1 MNTSL
6 DRYSMMIVSKYFNCL
21 YHFEKMVLVCK
32 KFKEIPL
39 MFHFNPI
46 QWNPKMVNYFE
57 NVETLHLYDKKD
69 EFVPGFFQ
77 YYVHYPIELSR
88 YKKLNK
94 KIKVICPHI
103 TFSSGDLQN
112 NCSYKE
118 ASILSP
124 YAFKSKFKI
133 FTDLECSNISKLSI
147 KTFKY
152 NKLLNSITLSDH
164 INTIPDLCFEG
175 CASLKEINL
184 KNVSVLG
191 SKCFVG
197 CDTLSALTFCSN
209 LTKCGKYPFYDVL
222 NIKHVTSFPSQTVE
236 LELNVS
242 CSSVFSN
249 IRKTLFITQSDVR
262 RGVSIDCEVN
272 EICESAFSGNKNL
285 SDKYIAPT
293 IKVIRKNA
301 LSDCDLKQLDL
312 SHMEVFEKQENLKM
326 ITALTLN
333 SKSYFNNLY
342 QCNSLQ
348 SIKIVGTQSVNCKAA
363 CWMKTLDDRKNL
375 IVDEYVYSC
384 KDCELFNGLLPF
396 DITNLKTIEKD
407 VRLKD
412 LEIDTYQVPDN
423 ISLLYAE
430 NFRECKNIKKLLLPK
445 CLNTRFDFS
454 ILETIK
460 EAALPYKINKNIY
473 SSGQLTSITFLD
485 DDFLNNQR
493 MDNINFQNLKNVEF
507 SHPLTDGIYRTNLDY
522 RIFKF
527 LIKNYKIEGEV
538 VLYDVIESDVKNG
551 ILIIPDEVTV
561 IKCYSLNR
569 CDHLKEIWV
578 GKNTRLIKSNSFH
591 DCKNLVL
598 VKNLKKSVIVEKFA
612 FKNAN
617 PNLYFDIITVY
628 P

>member
-6 DRYSMMIVSKYFNCL
+6 DRYSMMIVSKYFDCL
-21 YHFEKMVLVCK
+21 YQFEKLVLVCK

-57 NVETLHLYDKKD
+57 NVETLHLYDKQDK
-69 EFVPGFFQ
+69 FVPGFFQ

-112 NCSYKE
+112 NYSYKE

-124 YAFKSKFKI
+124 NAFKSKFKI
-133 FTDLECSNISKLSI
+133 FTDL
-147 KTFKY
+147 
-152 NKLLNSITLSDH
+152 D
-164 INTIPDLCFEG
+164 
-175 CASLKEINL
+175 
-184 KNVSVLG
+184 
-191 SKCFVG
+191 
-197 CDTLSALTFCSN
+197 
-209 LTKCGKYPFYDVL
+209 
-222 NIKHVTSFPSQTVE
+222 
-236 LELNVS
+236 
-242 CSSVFSN
+242 VFSN

-262 RGVSIDCEVN
+262 RGFSIDCEVN

-312 SHMEVFEKQENLKM
+312 SHIEVFEKQENLKM

-363 CWMKTLDDRKNL
+363 CWMKTLDDIKKL

-396 DITNLKTIEKD
+396 NITNLKTIEKD

-430 NFRECKNIKKLLLPK
+430 NFLECKNIKKLLLPK

-460 EAALPYKINKNIY
+460 EAALPYKTNKNIY

-485 DDFLNNQR
+485 DDFLKNQT
-493 MDNINFQNLKNVEF
+493 MDNINFQNLKNIEF
-507 SHPLTDGIYRTNLDY
+507 AHPPTDGIYRTNLDY

-538 VLYDVIESDVKNG
+538 VLYNVFESDVKNG
-551 ILIIPDEVTV
+551 IFKIPDEVTV
-561 IKCYSLNR
+561 IECYLLNR
-569 CDHLKEIWV
+569 CYHLKEIWV
-578 GKNTRLIKSNSFH
+578 NKNTWLIKSNSFH

-598 VKNLKKSVIVEKFA
+598 VKNLLISVIVEKFA